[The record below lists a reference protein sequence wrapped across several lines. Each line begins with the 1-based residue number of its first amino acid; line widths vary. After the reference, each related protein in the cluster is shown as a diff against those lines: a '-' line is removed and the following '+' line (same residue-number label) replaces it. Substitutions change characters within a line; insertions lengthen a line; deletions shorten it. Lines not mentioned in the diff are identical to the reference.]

1 MGRILHITRKE
12 FIQAFR
18 DPRMFGMIFIAPI
31 FQLFLFGYAVTQ
43 DVRNITVAVMDL
55 DRSAAS
61 REVVR
66 SIVHSGYFSDQG
78 RADSDKAVTEALV
91 KGRCD
96 LVLVFPAGFSDRLA
110 RGETAPLQVLLDGSE
125 SNSASVGAGYLGK
138 ILASYTRSVI
148 EERGARLAAL
158 SGWARRPGL
167 PVNPEARYLY
177 NPELKS
183 SFYMVPGVLAM
194 ILLIVTM
201 LLTSLAITREREI
214 GTMEQLVV
222 TPIKPW
228 ELLAGKML
236 PFVAIG
242 MIDMNLI
249 LIVAVGHFG
258 IPVAGSLA
266 LLYLAALVFLF
277 TTLGM
282 GLLIS
287 TVSRTQQQAIFVS
300 LLVMMPSVLLSG
312 LMFPI
317 ANMPEPVQWL
327 TYANPLRYFLVIVRG
342 VILKGN
348 DFLTLAPQFYL
359 LFALG
364 ALVFTLAVARF
375 RKQAA

>member
-18 DPRMFGMIFIAPI
+18 DPRMFAIIFIAPI

-55 DRSAAS
+55 DRSVAS
-61 REVVR
+61 RELVR
-66 SIVHSGYFSDQG
+66 SIFHSGYFSNQG
-78 RADSDKAVTEALV
+78 SADSDEAISQALV
-91 KGRCD
+91 KGTCD
-96 LVLVFPAGFSDRLA
+96 MVLVFPRNFSDRQD
-110 RGETAPLQVLLDGSE
+110 RSETALLQILLDGSE
-125 SNSASVGAGYLGK
+125 SNSASVGAGYIGK

-148 EERGARLAAL
+148 EEKGARLAAL

-167 PVNPEARYLY
+167 PVNPEVRYLY

-194 ILLIVTM
+194 ILLIITM

-214 GTMEQLVV
+214 GTLEQLVI

-228 ELLAGKML
+228 QLLAGKML
-236 PFVAIG
+236 PFALIG
-242 MIDMNLI
+242 IIDMTLI
-249 LIVAVGHFG
+249 LVVAVGHFG
-258 IPVAGSLA
+258 IPLAGSLA

-327 TYANPLRYFLVIVRG
+327 TYANPLRYFLVIARG

-348 DFLTLAPQFYL
+348 NLRPLAPQFFL

-364 ALVFTLAVARF
+364 ALVFTLAAVRF